1 MDIKKIL
8 KKWWNFNM
16 KLACYVPFCGYLA
29 QRLIIA
35 DTENEKASKEKY
47 RGITN
52 ASTDALL
59 GFMNHSINEHER
71 RQREIEDMQQK
82 RLQEEQDYLRK
93 KVYQK
98 TGIKNVRFNSDGSY
112 VKLDNSD
119 WIRTSEVE
127 KKL

>member
-1 MDIKKIL
+1 
-8 KKWWNFNM
+8 M

-29 QRLIIA
+29 QRLIFA